1 MRCRLLV
8 LACLLIPGL
17 SWGCGGP
24 AASGSAVVASS
35 AIGPE
40 TAGAIRFTGL
50 LEAVRS
56 RTIAAPRLA
65 GTPTPMII
73 TFLSKPGTRVKE
85 GERVLA
91 FDQQEQTRL
100 ANDKRAEVVDLE
112 SQIDRKKAEQAAAEA
127 KDRTGIVAAE
137 NDVERAKL
145 AVATNDLIARV
156 AAEKNSLTLEQNVA
170 KLEQLRATFKLKREA
185 AAADLQIL
193 EIRRDRAQRA
203 LSYAEQ
209 NSSKM
214 EVLAPFPGLIVVKTT
229 YKPGR
234 EGQVEIIE
242 GDEVRPGIPVID
254 IVDTSTMQV
263 RARVNQADAQ
273 SVRQGQSALVRLDGF
288 PDLRFKGRVD
298 LVTPLATTGMSTTVR
313 TFVAVVS
320 IEGSHPQLLP
330 DLTASVEVIPEAS
343 PPPPTAAKGGK

>member
-1 MRCRLLV
+1 MSN
-8 LACLLIPGL
+8 G
-17 SWGCGGP
+17 
-24 AASGSAVVASS
+24 AVT
-35 AIGPE
+35 PE
-40 TAGAIRFTGL
+40 TAGSIRFTGL

-56 RTIAAPRLA
+56 RTIPAPRLA

-73 TFLSKPGTRVKE
+73 TFLARPGTRVKE

-91 FDQQEQTRL
+91 FDQQEQARL

-112 SQIDRKKAEQAAAEA
+112 SQIDRKKAEQVAAET
-127 KDRTGIVAAE
+127 KDQTGIIAAE

-145 AVATNDLIARV
+145 AVATNDLIAKV

-170 KLEQLRATFKLKREA
+170 RLEQLRATFKLKREA

-193 EIRRDRAQRA
+193 EIRRERAQRA

-209 NSSKM
+209 NASKM

-273 SVRQGQSALVRLDGF
+273 SVRQGQSAVVRLDGF
-288 PDLRFKGRVD
+288 PELRFKGRID
-298 LVTPLATTGMSTTVR
+298 LVTPLATTGMSSTVR

-343 PPPPTAAKGGK
+343 TPPATAGKGVK

>member
-1 MRCRLLV
+1 MRRRLLV

-17 SWGCGGP
+17 NSGCGGP
-24 AASGSAVVASS
+24 ASTGPAVVTNSAVALES
-35 AIGPE
+35 G
-40 TAGAIRFTGL
+40 GAIRFTGL

-112 SQIDRKKAEQAAAEA
+112 SQIDRKKAEQ
-127 KDRTGIVAAE
+127 VAAE
-137 NDVERAKL
+137 TKDQ
-145 AVATNDLIARV
+145 
-156 AAEKNSLTLEQNVA
+156 KNSLTLEQNVA
-170 KLEQLRATFKLKREA
+170 RLEQLRATFKLKREA

-209 NSSKM
+209 NASKM

-273 SVRQGQSALVRLDGF
+273 SVRQGQSAVVRLDGF
-288 PDLRFKGRVD
+288 PELRFKGRIE
-298 LVTPLATTGMSTTVR
+298 LVTPLATTGMSSTVR

-343 PPPPTAAKGGK
+343 KPPATAGKGVK

>member
-1 MRCRLLV
+1 MRSRLLV
-8 LACLLIPGL
+8 LVCLLIPGV
-17 SWGCGGP
+17 SAGCSGP
-24 AASGSAVVASS
+24 ARPASS
-35 AIGPE
+35 IAAGNTGAPQ
-40 TAGAIRFTGL
+40 TPGAIRFTGL

-56 RTIAAPRLA
+56 RTIAAPRLT
-65 GTPTPMII
+65 GTPSAMII
-73 TFLSKPGTRVKE
+73 TFLAKPGTWVKE
-85 GERVLA
+85 GDRVLA
-91 FDQQEQTRL
+91 FDPQEQTRL

-127 KDRTGIVAAE
+127 KDQTGIIAAE

-145 AVATNDLIARV
+145 AVATNDLIAKV

-193 EIRRDRAQRA
+193 EIRRERAQRA
-203 LSYAEQ
+203 LSYAEL

-229 YKPGR
+229 YKQGR
-234 EGQVEIIE
+234 DGQVEIIE

-273 SVRQGQSALVRLDGF
+273 SVRQGQSAVVRLDGF
-288 PDLRFKGRVD
+288 PELRFKGRVD
-298 LVTPLATTGMSTTVR
+298 LVTPLATTGMSTSVR
-313 TFVAVVS
+313 TFITVVS
-320 IEGSHPQLLP
+320 VEGSHPQLLP

-343 PPPPTAAKGGK
+343 TPPATAGKGGK

>member
-1 MRCRLLV
+1 M
-8 LACLLIPGL
+8 IPGL
-17 SWGCGGP
+17 SAGCHGP
-24 AASGSAVVASS
+24 AGTGAAAVPNGVIA
-35 AIGPE
+35 PE

-73 TFLSKPGTRVKE
+73 TFLARPGTRVKE

-91 FDQQEQTRL
+91 FDQQEQSRL

-112 SQIDRKKAEQAAAEA
+112 SQIDRKKAEQVAAEA
-127 KDRTGIVAAE
+127 KDQTGIIAAE

-170 KLEQLRATFKLKREA
+170 RLEQLRASFKLKRQA

-214 EVLAPFPGLIVVKTT
+214 EVLAPFPGLVVVKTT

-273 SVRQGQSALVRLDGF
+273 SVRQGQGAVVRLDGF

-320 IEGSHPQLLP
+320 IDGAHPQLLP
-330 DLTASVEVIPEAS
+330 DLTASVEVIPEVTA
-343 PPPPTAAKGGK
+343 PPATAAKGGK